1 MSEAKSYDEAEAYLY
16 EPYTTEDGLE
26 VPPPTQP
33 MGPRRLARYR
43 EEAAAYLR
51 AIAEGKNA
59 EPVEF
64 MGVTNPEDHGIDP
77 RVLSVQRRF
86 AALATQGSIDTRV
99 NDEEKLNEPSPLTS
113 SIAIIKQKA
122 QKARAER
129 ASMTSADNLTFTSSI
144 PVVAAKK
151 EESEES
157 KKVHE
162 YLVRDEPK
170 TDTEDDSPTEV
181 FTTDMLLPTP
191 VDAKASQGLDFEEAD
206 DSFKLSDTPA
216 NHDEF
221 LAFAAQVREEEI
233 ASGLVSAEEAEEA
246 ERELTASEKAA
257 QELKSSAGIE
267 RTDVGLSTAD
277 KLIERLEERTR
288 RLEERVEE
296 SSQDTE
302 NAQDSENTAEKS
314 EIHPA
319 TTSFAALTKEEIE
332 RSAQEKAAESEK
344 PEEDSDT
351 SKSESE
357 SGKKSSKEVDT
368 KNSAESKKRLPGSPS
383 AVIEEDSDE
392 GSKKKYWIIW
402 ILAIIVLALIAIWG
416 LR

>member
-26 VPPPTQP
+26 IPPPTQP

-144 PVVAAKK
+144 PVVAPKK
-151 EESEES
+151 DEAEEE

-216 NHDEF
+216 NQDEF
-221 LAFAAQVREEEI
+221 LAFAAQVREAEI
-233 ASGLVSAEEAEEA
+233 AAGIISEEEAQEA

-257 QELKSSAGIE
+257 EELKASAGTE
-267 RTDVGLSTAD
+267 RTDIGLSTAD

-288 RLEERVEE
+288 RLEERVEK
-296 SSQDTE
+296 STE
-302 NAQDSENTAEKS
+302 TIDSEKS
-314 EIHPA
+314 SEETEAQPA

-332 RSAQEKAAESEK
+332 QAADKKAADNAEKNEKESTTSEAK
-344 PEEDSDT
+344 SDS
-351 SKSESE
+351 E
-357 SGKKSSKEVDT
+357 KKSSKELDT
-368 KNSAESKKRLPGSPS
+368 QESSDTKKRLPGSPS
-383 AVIEEDSDE
+383 ASVEEESE
-392 GSKKKYWIIW
+392 ESSKKKYWIIW